1 MLAAFSLSFFVSIA
15 LCTHVGVLLCWRL
28 LCVTNA
34 DGALSP
40 NWYCHDLEYQSCSV
54 CPCKALCEFL
64 LEHFRYRLFFFCWWC
79 WLQLIARLQTIELY
93 RFLLW
98 IWWFAHFIAIPEHEC
113 NFKRKLTSSNTR
125 GAHLLATH
133 EKRVRHSD
141 EKWRERIWSKY
152 RKHIFPEYHVP
163 QYISRLSLA
172 YFFFVLPCLSFLLCS
187 GETCLDFLI
196 HKNEICNAHYYKQAT
211 ALPCALIWNMVIQLW
226 RKETREKKHR
236 NFHTNAA
243 RFSNVMYYCYFYCC
257 CCYYWCCCCRWYRV
271 V

>member
-1 MLAAFSLSFFVSIA
+1 M
-15 LCTHVGVLLCWRL
+15 
-28 LCVTNA
+28 NA
-34 DGALSP
+34 ILNVNWHLRIRAPHTYWQHTKNEWDIRMKNDENEYGRNTENIFSP
-40 NWYCHDLEYQSCSV
+40 NITFHNI
-54 CPCKALCEFL
+54 FL
-64 LEHFRYRLFFFCWWC
+64 VFR
-79 WLQLIARLQTIELY
+79 
-93 RFLLW
+93 
-98 IWWFAHFIAIPEHEC
+98 
-113 NFKRKLTSSNTR
+113 S
-125 GAHLLATH
+125 
-133 EKRVRHSD
+133 
-141 EKWRERIWSKY
+141 
-152 RKHIFPEYHVP
+152 HI
-163 QYISRLSLA
+163 L
-172 YFFFVLPCLSFLLCS
+172 FFVLPCLSFLLCS